1 MAVSPIKSAVR
12 VLEVLAFF
20 GQHRAPMSLK
30 QIAEHLNYPA
40 SSATVLLKNLTALGY
55 LSYDRETRT
64 YFPTLRVAALGDW
77 ISHAL
82 FGQGE
87 IFELMQD
94 LHAATGETV
103 SIALQNDVYLQHIRV
118 IQSTHSLRFHTEE
131 GSLRPL
137 TQSATGWLLLSTH
150 SDAAVEKLVR
160 RANIAIAHSQDRQ
173 PLALMRERVHLARK
187 QRVAYTENIPLAGGA
202 TVAALLPVKVQG
214 KAVVLGMGGT
224 IDRIRPNKD
233 KYLKLVRDLAASMAT
248 LRSSAD

>member
-12 VLEVLAFF
+12 VLEVLEFF
-20 GQHRAPMSLK
+20 RQHKSPVSLK
-30 QIAEHLNYPA
+30 HIAERLDYPA

-55 LSYDRETRT
+55 LSYDRAART

-77 ISHAL
+77 ISHEL

-118 IQSTHSLRFHTEE
+118 IQSAHPLRFHTEE

-150 SDAAVEKLVR
+150 ADTAVEKLIR
-160 RANIAIAHSQDRQ
+160 RANIAIPRSEDRQ
-173 PLALMRERVHLARK
+173 PLEIMQARIKLARK
-187 QRVAYTENIPLAGGA
+187 ERTIYAENIPLVGGA
-202 TVAALLPVKVQG
+202 TVATLLPVKVQG
-214 KAVVLGMGGT
+214 KPVVLGMGGA

-233 KYLKLVRDLAASMAT
+233 KYLKLVRELAASMK
-248 LRSSAD
+248 LRKKAD

>member
-12 VLEVLAFF
+12 VLEVLEFF
-20 GQHRAPMSLK
+20 RQHRAPVSLK
-30 QIAEHLNYPA
+30 HIAERLDYPA

-55 LSYDRETRT
+55 LSYDRAART

-77 ISHAL
+77 ISHEL

-118 IQSTHSLRFHTEE
+118 IQSAHPLRFHTEE

-150 SDAAVEKLVR
+150 ADTAVEKLIR
-160 RANIAIAHSQDRQ
+160 RANIAIPRSEDRQ
-173 PLALMRERVHLARK
+173 PLEIMQARIKLARK
-187 QRVAYTENIPLAGGA
+187 ERTIYAENIPLVGGA
-202 TVAALLPVKVQG
+202 TVATLLPVKVQG
-214 KAVVLGMGGT
+214 KPVVLGMGGA

-233 KYLKLVRDLAASMAT
+233 KYLKLVRELAASMK
-248 LRSSAD
+248 LRNKAD

>member
-12 VLEVLAFF
+12 VLEVLEFF
-20 GQHRAPMSLK
+20 RQHKSPVSLK
-30 QIAEHLNYPA
+30 HIAERLDYPA

-55 LSYDRETRT
+55 LSYDRAART

-77 ISHAL
+77 ISHEL

-118 IQSTHSLRFHTEE
+118 IQSAHPLRFHTEE

-150 SDAAVEKLVR
+150 SDTAVEKLIR
-160 RANIAIAHSQDRQ
+160 RANIAIPRSQDRQ
-173 PLALMRERVHLARK
+173 PLDVMQARIKLARK
-187 QRVAYTENIPLAGGA
+187 ERAIYAENIPLVGGA
-202 TVAALLPVKVQG
+202 TVATLLPVKVQG
-214 KAVVLGMGGT
+214 KPVVLGMGGA

-233 KYLKLVRDLAASMAT
+233 KYLKLVRELAASMK
-248 LRSSAD
+248 LRKKTD

>member
-12 VLEVLAFF
+12 VLEVLEFF
-20 GQHRAPMSLK
+20 RQHKAPVSLK
-30 QIAEHLNYPA
+30 QIAEQLDYPA

-55 LSYDRETRT
+55 LSYDRAART

-77 ISHAL
+77 ISHEL

-87 IFELMQD
+87 IFEIMQD

-118 IQSTHSLRFHTEE
+118 IQSAHPLRFHTEE

-150 SDAAVEKLVR
+150 SDAVVEKLVR
-160 RANIAIAHSQDRQ
+160 RANIAIPRSQDRQ
-173 PLALMRERVHLARK
+173 PLELMQERIQLARK
-187 QRVAYTENIPLAGGA
+187 DRALYAENIPLVGGA
-202 TVAALLPVKVQG
+202 TVATLLPVKVQG
-214 KAVVLGMGGT
+214 KPVVLGMGGA

-233 KYLKLVRDLAASMAT
+233 KYLKLVRELAASMK
-248 LRSSAD
+248 LRKRAD

>member
-12 VLEVLAFF
+12 VLEVLEFF
-20 GQHRAPMSLK
+20 RQHRAPVSLK
-30 QIAEHLNYPA
+30 HIAERLDYPA

-55 LSYDRETRT
+55 LSYDRAART

-77 ISHAL
+77 ISHEL

-118 IQSTHSLRFHTEE
+118 IQSAHPLRFHTEE

-150 SDAAVEKLVR
+150 ADTAVEKLIR
-160 RANIAIAHSQDRQ
+160 RANIAIPRSEDRQ
-173 PLALMRERVHLARK
+173 PLEIMQARIKLARK
-187 QRVAYTENIPLAGGA
+187 ERTIYAENIPLVGGA
-202 TVAALLPVKVQG
+202 TVATLLPVKVQG
-214 KAVVLGMGGT
+214 KPVVLGMGGA

-233 KYLKLVRDLAASMAT
+233 KYLKLVRELAASMK
-248 LRSSAD
+248 LRKKAD

>member
-12 VLEVLAFF
+12 VLEVLEFF
-20 GQHRAPMSLK
+20 RQHRAPVSLK
-30 QIAEHLNYPA
+30 HIAERLDYPA
-40 SSATVLLKNLTALGY
+40 SSTTVLLKNLTALGY
-55 LSYDRETRT
+55 LSYDRAART

-77 ISHAL
+77 ISHEL

-118 IQSTHSLRFHTEE
+118 IQSAHPLRFHTEE

-150 SDAAVEKLVR
+150 ADTAVEKLIR
-160 RANIAIAHSQDRQ
+160 RANIAIPRSEDRQ
-173 PLALMRERVHLARK
+173 PLEIMQARIKLARK
-187 QRVAYTENIPLAGGA
+187 ERTIYAENIPLVGGA
-202 TVAALLPVKVQG
+202 TVATLLPVKVQG
-214 KAVVLGMGGT
+214 KPVVLGMGGA

-233 KYLKLVRDLAASMAT
+233 KYLKLVRELAASMK
-248 LRSSAD
+248 LRKKAD

>member
-12 VLEVLAFF
+12 VLEVLEFF
-20 GQHRAPMSLK
+20 RQHRSPVALK
-30 QIAEHLNYPA
+30 HIAERLDYPA

-55 LSYDRETRT
+55 LSYDRAART

-77 ISHAL
+77 ISHEL

-118 IQSTHSLRFHTEE
+118 IQSAHPLRFHTEE

-150 SDAAVEKLVR
+150 ADTAVEKLIR
-160 RANIAIAHSQDRQ
+160 RANIAIPRSEDRQ
-173 PLALMRERVHLARK
+173 PLEIMQARIKLARK
-187 QRVAYTENIPLAGGA
+187 ERTIYAENIPLVGGA
-202 TVAALLPVKVQG
+202 TVATLLPVKVQG
-214 KAVVLGMGGT
+214 KPVVLGMGGA

-233 KYLKLVRDLAASMAT
+233 KYLKLVRELAASMK
-248 LRSSAD
+248 LRKKAD

>member
-12 VLEVLAFF
+12 VLEVLEFF
-20 GQHRAPMSLK
+20 RQHKAPVSLK
-30 QIAEHLNYPA
+30 VIAERLDYPA

-55 LSYDRETRT
+55 ISYDRVART

-77 ISHAL
+77 ISHEL

-118 IQSTHSLRFHTEE
+118 IQSAHPLRFHTEE

-150 SDAAVEKLVR
+150 NDAAVEKLVR
-160 RANIAIAHSQDRQ
+160 RANIAIPRSQDRQ
-173 PLALMRERVHLARK
+173 PLDLMQERIKLARK
-187 QRVAYTENIPLAGGA
+187 DRVIYAENIPLVGGA
-202 TVAALLPVKVQG
+202 TVATLLPVMVQG
-214 KAVVLGMGGT
+214 KPVVLGMGGA

-233 KYLKLVRDLAASMAT
+233 KYLKLVRELASSMRLSHRAN
-248 LRSSAD
+248 

>member
-12 VLEVLAFF
+12 VLEVLEFF
-20 GQHRAPMSLK
+20 RQHKSPVSLK
-30 QIAEHLNYPA
+30 HIAERLDYPA

-55 LSYDRETRT
+55 LSYDRAART

-77 ISHAL
+77 ISHEL

-118 IQSTHSLRFHTEE
+118 IQSAHPLRFHTEE

-150 SDAAVEKLVR
+150 ADTAVEKLIR
-160 RANIAIAHSQDRQ
+160 RANIAIPRSEDRQ
-173 PLALMRERVHLARK
+173 PLEIMQARIKLARK
-187 QRVAYTENIPLAGGA
+187 ERTIYAENIPLVGGA
-202 TVAALLPVKVQG
+202 TVATLLPVKVQG
-214 KAVVLGMGGT
+214 KPVVLGMGGA

-233 KYLKLVRDLAASMAT
+233 KYLKLVREFAASMK
-248 LRSSAD
+248 LRKKAD